1 MPAAEGRDR
10 DKSRKQ
16 SAGRAEA
23 QLKVWKRSAGAG
35 EERHFKRAKAA
46 AAAFED
52 SVWVRVPR
60 RRSADARGVPSEGC
74 RESQAPE
81 KGGCA
86 WHPECQTCQQEFTGA
101 MQLGLAQARW
111 SKVRRRDQE
120 DQEWQEAA
128 SMMDNLARSL
138 QCPGKYMEAEKM
150 QREVLRAKRRVLGA
164 QHPSTL
170 LTADDLAISV
180 CNQGKKVEAEKM
192 FRKVHAGR
200 EQVLGA
206 EHPQTLAT
214 AGDLATILS
223 NQGEREKMLR
233 KVLEAQQ
240 RVLKLEHRN
249 TLLTAGNL
257 ASSLLAQVLGV
268 PPFSRLFFAVLLPF
282 AFLVVINESCLYFP
296 VTLVASFASYD

>member
-111 SKVRRRDQE
+111 SKVCRGDKE
-120 DQEWQEAA
+120 DQKWQEAA
-128 SMMDNLARSL
+128 SMMATVLDEQGR
-138 QCPGKYMEAEKM
+138 CREAEMMYRK
-150 QREVLRAKRRVLGA
+150 
-164 QHPSTL
+164 L
-170 LTADDLAISV
+170 LT
-180 CNQGKKVEAEKM
+180 
-192 FRKVHAGR
+192 
-200 EQVLGA
+200 VL
-206 EHPQTLAT
+206 
-214 AGDLATILS
+214 
-223 NQGEREKMLR
+223 
-233 KVLEAQQ
+233 
-240 RVLKLEHRN
+240 
-249 TLLTAGNL
+249 
-257 ASSLLAQVLGV
+257 
-268 PPFSRLFFAVLLPF
+268 
-282 AFLVVINESCLYFP
+282 
-296 VTLVASFASYD
+296 